1 MKISKIIKCVLRT
14 ITRNRVS
21 GCGPVCVLK
30 TQSEKEGQD
39 ETEVLELGKE

>member
-21 GCGPVCVLK
+21 GCGPFCVLK
-30 TQSEKEGQD
+30 TQS
-39 ETEVLELGKE
+39 